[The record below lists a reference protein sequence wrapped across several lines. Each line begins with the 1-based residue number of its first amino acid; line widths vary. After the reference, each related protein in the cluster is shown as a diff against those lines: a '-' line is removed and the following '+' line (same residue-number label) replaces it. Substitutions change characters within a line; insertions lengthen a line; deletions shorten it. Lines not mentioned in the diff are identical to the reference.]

1 MMLRITMTNLSESIT
16 GRENSKSKMSI
27 EENKLAF
34 VLNSRALNVH
44 GMERVC
50 EWWNPLRGKESSS
63 EICILTSNL
72 KVCLVWWNRCF
83 KVKE

>member
-1 MMLRITMTNLSESIT
+1 MINLSESII
-16 GRENSKSKMSI
+16 GRENSKSKMLI
-27 EENKLAF
+27 EENKLVF
-34 VLNSRALNVH
+34 VLNSRVLNVY

-50 EWWNPLRGKESSS
+50 EWWNFFRGKESSF
-63 EICILTSNL
+63 EICILISNL